1 MFMTM
6 RAIVL
11 NHTTPSSVQKLGD
24 PMTMLWDGS
33 MVMATVHVFDVARA
47 AVHAARKGRAG
58 GLFNLADKGATDQGK
73 ICALLAGIFGIQHSF
88 FGSVKSNLASL
99 ALDSAVDAA
108 NENHLGPWLAMLK
121 EHGIRNTPLSP
132 FLHKSLL
139 AHNHNA
145 VDGSGIETT
154 LGFKY
159 LVPAPTPELMRD
171 PLLQHVA
178 QGIFPPI
185 L

>member
-1 MFMTM
+1 MTM
-6 RAIVL
+6 
-11 NHTTPSSVQKLGD
+11 
-24 PMTMLWDGS
+24 MWDGA
-33 MVMATVHVFDVARA
+33 MAMSTVHVFDVARA
-47 AVHAARKGRAG
+47 AVLLARKGPVGAV
-58 GLFNLADKGATDQGK
+58 FNLADKGATDQGK
-73 ICALLAGIFGIQHSF
+73 VCALLAGIFGIQHGF
-88 FGSVKSNLASL
+88 FGSVKSNLAAL

-108 NENHLGPWLAMLK
+108 NEQHLGPWLQMLK

-145 VDGSGIETT
+145 VDGGAIEAA

-159 LVPAPTPELMRD
+159 LVPEPTPELVRD
-171 PLLQHVA
+171 PLLQHIA